1 MDKQYKRLRGM
12 PDVLP
17 ADMPAWHAV
26 EQAVR
31 NAMSSYGYAEM
42 RTPLLERTSL
52 FERSIGE
59 STDIVEKEMY
69 TFPDRKGERMTLR
82 PENTA
87 SFVRAVIEN
96 GLLQPGASSRVWYL
110 GPMFRYERPQLG
122 RQRQFHQAGA
132 EVYGIAGPVIEC
144 ELMLLC
150 ARLWRELGVADALTL
165 EINTLGTSQDRD
177 RWRAALVAHFTE
189 HEALLDDDSRR
200 RLTKNPL
207 RILDSKNP
215 ELQSLIESAPSLEQ
229 FLADDSSE
237 HFKTLRALLDAAGIS
252 YVLNPRLV
260 RGLDY
265 YSHTV
270 FEWTTDRL
278 GAQSAVC
285 SGGRYD
291 GLLTEIGAKDTPG
304 VGWAMGLERMV
315 ALMDALGVSPPAAA
329 PDAFLIASD
338 EVAASDALALGESLR
353 LAMPALSLQH
363 NTAGGSM
370 KSQFRKAD
378 KSGASV
384 AVVVGAT
391 EIEANEVTLK
401 PMRGDGEQQ
410 RVAIGQVPEVLAS
423 MLKAPL
429 GDSKLSHN
437 NKQ

>member
-189 HEALLDDDSRR
+189 HEALLD
-200 RLTKNPL
+200 
-207 RILDSKNP
+207 
-215 ELQSLIESAPSLEQ
+215 
-229 FLADDSSE
+229 
-237 HFKTLRALLDAAGIS
+237 
-252 YVLNPRLV
+252 
-260 RGLDY
+260 
-265 YSHTV
+265 V